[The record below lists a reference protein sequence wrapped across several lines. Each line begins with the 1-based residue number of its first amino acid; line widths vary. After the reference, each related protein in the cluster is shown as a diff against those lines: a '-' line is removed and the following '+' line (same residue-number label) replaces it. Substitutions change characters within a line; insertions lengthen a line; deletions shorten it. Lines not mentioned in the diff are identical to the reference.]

1 MRYSTFKIAL
11 VLGLITAI
19 GPLAIDMYLPALPS
33 IGKALKAE
41 SHLVQLSLTLFA
53 VGMGLGQIFFG
64 SLSDLIGRKRPLYS
78 GLLVFVV
85 CSLGCALTD
94 NIDVFLLLRLL
105 AGFGASAGIVI
116 ARAVVRDIATGA
128 EAAKLMT
135 LTMLVFSVSP
145 LFAPPVGNLLT
156 EVYSWRAI
164 FWTTC
169 SLGVLGIVL
178 VKGLLTETNP
188 GGKITPKRVHSMMR
202 SYRTL
207 FRDPTFTTC
216 LVATCAGITSFFTFI
231 TTSPFVFIE
240 KFNFTPS
247 QFSLFFPL
255 VAASYIGATQVMGKV
270 GAKVGLDKVLY
281 LSAIAFAT
289 LSTTGALLTLS
300 GDLPFAGQIAFLAMT
315 FASLGFLIPS
325 ATILAMKPH
334 GAIAGACSAAIGM
347 MQFLCAGIFVS
358 TLSTLPITPHQ
369 IMFIGIMLAGVVTC
383 IVVVVNRRYLDTE
396 SSLFK

>member
-1 MRYSTFKIAL
+1 MRYSTFNIAL
-11 VLGLITAI
+11 VLGLVTAI

-33 IGKALKAE
+33 IGNALQAE
-41 SHLVQLSLTLFA
+41 PHLVQLSLTLFA
-53 VGMGLGQIFFG
+53 IGMGLGQIFFG
-64 SLSDLIGRKRPLYS
+64 SLSDLIGRKRPLYV
-78 GLLVFVV
+78 GILIFIV
-85 CSLGCALTD
+85 CSVGCALTA
-94 NIDVFLLLRLL
+94 NIDAFLLFRLL

-135 LTMLVFSVSP
+135 LVMLVFSVSP

-156 EVYSWRAI
+156 ELYGWRVI
-164 FWTTC
+164 FWTT
-169 SLGVLGIVL
+169 GALGILGIIL

-188 GGKITPKRVHSMMR
+188 GGKVTIKRVHSMMK
-202 SYRTL
+202 SYQTL
-207 FRDPTFTTC
+207 FRDRSFNTC
-216 LVATCAGITSFFTFI
+216 LVATCAGIASFFTFI

-240 KFNFTPS
+240 KFHFTPS
-247 QFSLFFPL
+247 QYSLFFPL

-270 GAKVGLDKVLY
+270 AAKVGLDKVLY

-289 LSTTGALLTLS
+289 LSTAGGLLTLLI
-300 GDLPFAGQIAFLAMT
+300 DLPFAGQIAFLIVT

-334 GAIAGACSAAIGM
+334 GTIAGACSAAIGM
-347 MQFLCAGIFVS
+347 MQFLFAGVFVS
-358 TLSTLPITPHQ
+358 SLSALPITPHQ

-383 IVVVVNRRYLDTE
+383 TVVVINRRHLDTE
-396 SSLFK
+396 STLFK